1 MKIAALAWPAA
12 LAGAGLLALAAA
24 PALAALAP
32 VAPNVAALA
41 PRAPVASAQDGKDP
55 FSRALAGAEAS
66 LEAKQLDKAA
76 SLALE
81 AIERDPS
88 SERAWGLRAR
98 LAQARG
104 DADERAFA
112 LHRQH
117 ALLVSQ
123 KAGGARISALAAELE
138 TVDPLAKDSFALRA
152 SFVKKLAP
160 LAAQLEKDK
169 RPHGAIAVHKRILAL
184 DPEQAPSSA
193 AIERLSSAPDPSL
206 AGEAKPKDLLAG
218 VDAEWLRKHDE
229 KHSDWQDA
237 AEFERP
243 NYVTVTNGGYEV
255 GVRAAEAMEQM
266 SAFYRVFFAH
276 GTPEHGGSVPR
287 IRVHIFKT
295 RAEYLKLGIGPPTE
309 WSGGHFTGDAVETY
323 LPEGGGFDDMVG
335 TLFHEAAHQF
345 VDLATDASGWLNE
358 GLASFFEGTRVLPN
372 GSVVMNLPANHRLFP
387 LAARMES
394 GWMKDA
400 RDGIDPKDPNVQP
413 QTAPTFGIVLENR
426 YEWGPAWY
434 APTWGVVYFLYNYQD
449 PEDGRFVYRRAL
461 RAFLNASGSRTGG
474 SAISNFEEVVLAAP
488 EPPTPG
494 VQIPAGRRIALPKT
508 VAELDPVWKQWI
520 IALRDEQT
528 GRAAPERPL
537 RKWGR
542 YAVQRKEYEVAAEH
556 FEKGLLATP
565 ADAALKVDFAEL
577 LSGPLAK
584 PDRAILL
591 LRDALTQLDAQE
603 APDKSLVQNA
613 DKLLSKLDPQRDS
626 LERIEQELFAA
637 ARGLVQRYIAAELPL
652 VAMDLARRMSS
663 ELRAPG
669 MVELYAQAAAQ
680 TKHTPWVWS
689 LAYNEVDLEGWNAV
703 TGSTYAP
710 EGRTLASRAG
720 TYEPGNFDYQF
731 LTLDRVTS
739 GDFSFEAEI
748 DARTG
753 QVAFGGLVF
762 GKKSDSNFHA
772 LVYFPA
778 RVASDGA
785 IGTPYLD
792 LTSFYSADDSK
803 VWQHISLQGKT
814 ETEGSSASE
823 WRKLRVDLTGATVD
837 AWLDGEL
844 VVTHEF
850 PSSEVLRGAFG
861 LFSGR
866 GSANYRNLRFLA
878 RAASDSTAQADRE
891 LRLER
896 SASTGTL
903 ARASHIGRVPPFPR
917 TERWL
922 QGTRSDWTEK
932 GSVPQ
937 LLVLYSI
944 AQETRVPIA
953 PWVRWLSE
961 QYAPAGL
968 EIICVASMVDA
979 EAIEAH
985 LAKNPLPGAVALD
998 LLGDS
1003 SFGETFE
1010 DFDVPATG
1018 LPRLILLDVDQR
1030 VAWEGEPGFS
1040 AGTGGAAGAPSYLT
1054 DPLEQLIAARRCA
1067 DYLRWQRA
1075 YQAEAA
1081 PALERGELAA
1091 ALPRLR
1097 EASAFDARVYVHAAR
1112 ASNALETLRGALA
1125 AAETTAEVLVREQAE
1140 PALQVL
1146 LDWGE
1151 LLESSASKTA
1161 KPEPDAKGGKR
1172 PAKGEADKGLDKR
1185 ARAALKPTLDSQH
1198 AQRWARIASDAP
1210 KWAGRLEGKKAA
1222 ETATEVRAAVS
1233 QAPGRFPRELW
1244 AELGP
1249 LLDAGQHEAAAEL
1262 LRAAPLR
1269 PAVWLAREYFHW

>member
-1 MKIAALAWPAA
+1 MKLVALAWPAA

-24 PALAALAP
+24 PALAALSP
-32 VAPNVAALA
+32 AAMPTRTQEA
-41 PRAPVASAQDGKDP
+41 KDP
-55 FSRALAGAEAS
+55 FARALAGAEAA
-66 LEAKQLDKAA
+66 LAAKQLEKAA
-76 SLALE
+76 ALALE

-98 LAQARG
+98 LALARG
-104 DADERAFA
+104 DVDEQAFA

-117 ALLVSQ
+117 ALLVAQ
-123 KAGGARISALAAELE
+123 KAPASRITEIARELE

-169 RPHGAIAVHKRILAL
+169 RPHGAIAIHKRILAL
-184 DPEQAPSSA
+184 DPEQAASNA
-193 AIERLSSAPDPSL
+193 AIERLSAAPDPSL
-206 AGEAKPKDLLAG
+206 AGVAKPKDLLAG
-218 VDAEWLRKHDE
+218 VDAEWLRKHDLE
-229 KHSDWQDA
+229 HSDWQEA

-243 NYVTVTNGGYEV
+243 NYITVTNGGYEV
-255 GVRAAEAMEQM
+255 GMRAAEAMEQM

-287 IRVHIFKT
+287 IRVHIFKS
-295 RAEYLKLGIGPPTE
+295 REEYLKLGKGPPLE
-309 WSGGHFTGDAVETY
+309 WSGGHFTGDSVETY
-323 LPEGGGFDDMVG
+323 LPAGGGFDDMVG

-345 VDLATDASGWLNE
+345 VDLATQASGWLNE

-372 GSVVMNLPANHRLFP
+372 GSVIMNLPANHRLFP
-387 LAARMES
+387 LAARMER
-394 GWMKDA
+394 GWMKDE

-413 QTAPTFGIVLENR
+413 ETAPTFGIVLENH

-461 RAFLNASGSRTGG
+461 RAFLDASGTRTGG
-474 SAISNFEEVVLAAP
+474 SAIANFEEVVLAAP

-494 VQIPAGRRIALPKT
+494 VQIPASRRVALPKT

-520 IALRDEQT
+520 LALRDEQS
-528 GRAAPERPL
+528 GRASPERPL

-565 ADAALKVDFAEL
+565 DDPALEFDFAEL
-577 LSGPLAK
+577 LAGPLAK
-584 PDRAILL
+584 PDRATLL
-591 LRDALTQLDAQE
+591 LREALASLDAQE

-613 DKLLSKLDPQRDS
+613 DKLLSKLDPQRAS

-652 VAMDLARRMSS
+652 VAMDLSRRMASD
-663 ELRAPG
+663 LRAPG
-669 MVELYAQAAAQ
+669 MNELYAQAAALTEQ
-680 TKHTPWVWS
+680 TPWVWS
-689 LAYNEVDLEGWNAV
+689 LAYNEVDLDGWNAV
-703 TGSTYAP
+703 AGSTYVP

-720 TYEPGNFDYQF
+720 TFDPANFDYQF

-739 GDFSFEAEI
+739 GDFSLEAEI
-748 DARTG
+748 DARSG

-762 GKKSDSNFHA
+762 GKKSDTNFHA

-803 VWQHISLQGKT
+803 AWQHISLPSKPQT
-814 ETEGSSASE
+814 EASSASD

-837 AWLDGEL
+837 AWLDDQL
-844 VVTHEF
+844 VVSHEF
-850 PSSEVLRGAFG
+850 PNSDVLRGAFG

-866 GSANYRNLRFLA
+866 GSANYRNVRFLA
-878 RAASDSTAQADRE
+878 RAASDSTAQADRA

-896 SASTGTL
+896 SLSTGTL

-917 TERWL
+917 TARWL
-922 QGTRSDWTEK
+922 QGARADWEEK

-944 AQETRVPIA
+944 AQEQRVPIA

-961 QYAPAGL
+961 QYAASGL
-968 EIICVASMVDA
+968 EIISIASMVDA
-979 EAIEAH
+979 DAIEAH
-985 LAKNPLPGAVALD
+985 LAQNPLPGVVGLD
-998 LLGDS
+998 LLGES
-1003 SFGETFE
+1003 AFGETFE

-1018 LPRLILLDVDQR
+1018 LPRLVLLDVDQR

-1054 DPLEQLIAARRCA
+1054 DPLEQLIAVRRCA

-1075 YQAEAA
+1075 YDAQAEQ
-1081 PALERGELAA
+1081 ALERGDFAA
-1091 ALPRLR
+1091 ALPHLR
-1097 EASAFDARVYVHAAR
+1097 GAESFDGRIYAR
-1112 ASNALETLRGALA
+1112 AGRATNALETVRGALES
-1125 AAETTAEVLVREQAE
+1125 AETTAEVLVREQAE

-1146 LDWGE
+1146 IEWGE
-1151 LLESSASKTA
+1151 LLEAAAS
-1161 KPEPDAKGGKR
+1161 KGGKEAPEPKAAPKR
-1172 PAKGEADKGLDKR
+1172 PARSTTDKGDQGLDKR
-1185 ARAALKPTLDSQH
+1185 VRAALKPTLDSAH
-1198 AQRWARIASDAP
+1198 AQRWARIATDAP
-1210 KWAGRLEGKKAA
+1210 KWATRLSGKKAA
-1222 ETATEVRAAVS
+1222 EAATEVRAAVS

-1249 LLDAGQHEAAAEL
+1249 LLDAQQHEAAAEL
-1262 LRAAPLR
+1262 LRAAPAR
-1269 PAVWLAREYFHW
+1269 PAVWLAREYFRW